1 MILRFSDFDTQPN
14 SRFIFS
20 FNLMLPN
27 IVKSNARFT
36 LLYNMELRELKKL
49 QNQAARVLTT
59 QGYDSDLMTFVSVL
73 TIYVGGGGRE

>member
-36 LLYNMELRELKKL
+36 LLYNMELRELKNYRIRL
-49 QNQAARVLTT
+49 QE
-59 QGYDSDLMTFVSVL
+59 S
-73 TIYVGGGGRE
+73 